1 MTNYENR
8 EHAVISNNCKSVVT
22 ITISLKTTY
31 MDTKNT
37 NEKHWFI

>member
-8 EHAVISNNCKSVVT
+8 EHAVIIGKSVVT